1 MLIVQPPILDF
12 NEFFSLDESDRLTL
26 VLTTIDAE
34 RLLRALGAGGTAG
47 RTGYPARVLWSAL
60 IAGVV
65 YRLPSVAELR
75 RHLLT
80 NPYLRY
86 VCGIFSAGGVPSE
99 ATFSRF
105 FADLVKHESLL
116 DECIDDL
123 VRRFRVFA
131 PHFGEDVV
139 ADSTDIHAFSR
150 YKKDGSSDPDATW
163 SAKGSK
169 EASAKSRKK
178 SEAPTSAAKGEAKGD
193 KKKAKDKYWWFGYKL
208 HLLVDAKYEIPIAAI
223 VTTAKVNDTTQLK
236 PLLEKRD
243 ALLPDTPLKLCI
255 ADTGYDSKSNIL
267 AVTARGGIPII
278 PLNPGNEKEPPG
290 ITNTLGT
297 PLCPIG
303 LPMIYWGRDD
313 HYLKYRCPEKGGRI
327 CCLKEHAKTDRC
339 SRSDYGLVV
348 KLDMR
353 DDPRRFVP
361 VPRETPQWHRLYKM
375 RSGVERVNS
384 RCKDNL
390 ILDELRVRGIKK
402 VKVRVGLN
410 LLVMLAIAV
419 AMAERDRLNDC
430 RRLVT
435 CAA

>member
-1 MLIVQPPILDF
+1 MFIVQPPILDF
-12 NEFFSLDESDRLTL
+12 NEFCALDESDRLTL
-26 VLTTIDAE
+26 VLTTINAE
-34 RLLRALGAGGTAG
+34 RLLRALDAGGDVG

-60 IAGVV
+60 VAGVV
-65 YRLPSVAELR
+65 YRLPSIAELR
-75 RHLLT
+75 RNLLT

-86 VCGIFSAGGVPSE
+86 VCGIVSAGGVPSE

-105 FADLVKHESLL
+105 LADLVKHESLL

-123 VRRFRVFA
+123 VRRFRVLA

-150 YKKDGSSDPDATW
+150 YKKDGSSDGDATW

-169 EASAKSRKK
+169 EASSKRGKK
-178 SEAPTSAAKGEAKGD
+178 NKAPTSTAKGEANGGKE
-193 KKKAKDKYWWFGYKL
+193 KAKDKYWWFGYKL

-223 VTTAKVNDTTQLK
+223 VTTAKVADTTQLQ

-243 ALLPDTPLKLCI
+243 ALLPDTPLKCCI
-255 ADTGYDSKSNIL
+255 ADTAFDSKSNIL
-267 AVTARGGIPII
+267 AVTKRGGIPII
-278 PLNPGNEKEPPG
+278 PFNPGNEKEPPG

-303 LPMIYWGRDD
+303 LKMMYWGRDG
-313 HYLKYRCPEKGGRI
+313 HYLKYRCPEKSGRF
-327 CCLKEHAKTDRC
+327 CCLVEHAKTDRC
-339 SRSDYGLVV
+339 SISDYGLVV

-353 DDPRRFVP
+353 DDPRRYVP
-361 VPRETPQWHRLYKM
+361 VPRETPQWSRLYNQ
-375 RSGVERVNS
+375 RSAVERVNS
-384 RCKDNL
+384 RLKDNL
-390 ILDELRVRGIKK
+390 ILDELRVRGQDK

-419 AMAERDRLNDC
+419 AMAERNRLNDC

>member
-1 MLIVQPPILDF
+1 MFIVQRPILDF
-12 NEFFSLDESDRLTL
+12 NEFFALDESDRLTL
-26 VLTTIDAE
+26 VLTTINAE
-34 RLLRALGAGGTAG
+34 RLLRALDSGGLLG
-47 RTGYPARVLWSAL
+47 PTGYAARVLWSAL
-60 IAGVV
+60 VAGVV

-75 RHLLT
+75 RNLVT

-86 VCGIFSAGGVPSE
+86 VCGIVSAGGVPSE

-105 FADLVKHESLL
+105 LADLVKQEALL
-116 DECIDDL
+116 DGCIDDL
-123 VRRFRVFA
+123 VQRFRALA

-139 ADSTDIHAFSR
+139 ADATDMHAYSR
-150 YKKDGSSDPDATW
+150 YKKDGSSDSDATW

-169 EASAKSRKK
+169 EGSSKSGKK
-178 SEAPTSAAKGEAKGD
+178 SNGPTSAAKGEAKDGKEKD
-193 KKKAKDKYWWFGYKL
+193 KDKYWWFGYKL

-223 VTTAKVNDTTQLK
+223 LTTAKVADTTQLQ

-243 ALLPDTPLKLCI
+243 ALLPDTPLKHCI
-255 ADTGYDSKSNIL
+255 ADTGFDSKSNIL
-267 AVTARGGIPII
+267 AVTKRGGIPII
-278 PLNPGNEKEPPG
+278 PFNPGNEKEPPG

-303 LPMIYWGRDD
+303 LKMIYWGRDG
-313 HYLKYRCPEKGGRI
+313 HYLKYRCPEKGGRL
-327 CCLKEHAKTDRC
+327 CCLIEHAKTDRC
-339 SRSDYGLVV
+339 TTSDYGLVV

-353 DDPRRFVP
+353 DDPRRYVP
-361 VPRETPQWHRLYKM
+361 VPRETPQWHRLYKQ

-384 RCKDNL
+384 RLKDNL
-390 ILDELRVRGIKK
+390 ILDELRVRGMDK

-410 LLVMLAIAV
+410 VLVMLAIAV
-419 AMAERDRLNDC
+419 AMAERNRLNDC